1 MSNTSTDISKGTQVM
16 GLFAQ
21 ILSGL
26 GFVLIIIGAAVL
38 IIDLIQEFS
47 TILGNDGELQLMEA
61 LASASIMFYGMMLAA
76 IGQALTALRSIA
88 VNCAAIA
95 AKN

>member
-1 MSNTSTDISKGTQVM
+1 MATSSNDISSKTQVM

-26 GFVLIIIGAAVL
+26 GFVLIIAGAALL
-38 IIDLIQEFS
+38 IIDIVRELRGE
-47 TILGNDGELQLMEA
+47 DGDFELATA
-61 LASASIMFYGMMLAA
+61 LASAGTMFYGMMTAA

-88 VNCAAIA
+88 IDCSTVA
-95 AKN
+95 AKS

>member
-1 MSNTSTDISKGTQVM
+1 MSNTSADISKGTQVM

-47 TILGNDGELQLMEA
+47 GKDGELQLMEA

-76 IGQALTALRSIA
+76 IGQALTALRSIPPT
-88 VNCAAIA
+88 
-95 AKN
+95 KTEPRR

>member
-1 MSNTSTDISKGTQVM
+1 MSNTSADISKGTQVM